1 MVVSRQ
7 KKDMFKILILII
19 YLQDMYICNCN
30 GGFKQSLH
38 ITCMNEGQTIQWTKE
53 KGQTDKQQSTKHY
66 TEKETLSKTK
76 DELSSSRRVSS
87 SCSTSGTCTT
97 AQT

>member
-1 MVVSRQ
+1 ME
-7 KKDMFKILILII
+7 MFKILILII

-38 ITCMNEGQTIQWTKE
+38 ITCMNEGHTIQWTKE

-66 TEKETLSKTK
+66 TENETLNKTNPIKTK